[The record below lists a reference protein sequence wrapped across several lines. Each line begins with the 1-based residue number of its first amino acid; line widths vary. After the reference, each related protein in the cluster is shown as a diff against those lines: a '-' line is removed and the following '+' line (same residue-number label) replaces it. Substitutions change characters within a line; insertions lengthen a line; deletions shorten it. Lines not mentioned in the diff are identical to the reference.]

1 VLARLGAAVGRATAA
16 PPWTNVY
23 GTARTL
29 LALCTL
35 GTITF
40 SSTATLFRPALG
52 VPPAPYC
59 DGIAAGSIYCLVPG
73 DALGVARLV
82 SIAVLVL
89 AASGWRPRWTA
100 VPQWWVTASLAVSST
115 IPDGGDQ
122 IAGLATLLL
131 LPLCLTDPRRWH
143 WQAPPGPDHAGATPA
158 LRVVAWSAVLVVRVQ
173 VAGIYLQAAV
183 AKFGVEEWAD
193 GTALYYWMTDPAFGA
208 PGWAEGLVAP
218 VITSSA
224 VVALTYGA
232 MLLELVLFTA
242 LVMPRQRWGPLLV
255 AGLVFHG
262 AIAVLMGLLSFGFA
276 MAGCLLVYLRP
287 ADQPLRPPARLTA
300 ARLPARLAEPLSDLA
315 RRLPGRGV
323 TVPKGTT

>member
-1 VLARLGAAVGRATAA
+1 MLTRLGTTVERATAA

-23 GTARTL
+23 GTARSL

-35 GTITF
+35 GTLLF

-59 DGIAAGSIYCLVPG
+59 DGIAAGSIYCLVGP
-73 DALGVARLV
+73 DQLWLARLV
-82 SIAVLVL
+82 SIAVLIVV
-89 AASGWRPRWTA
+89 ASGWRPRWTA
-100 VPQWWVTASLAVSST
+100 LPHWWVAASLAVSAT

-122 IAGLATLLL
+122 IAQLAALLL

-143 WQAPPGPDHAGATPA
+143 WQAAPA
-158 LRVVAWSAVLVVRVQ
+158 ADSAAAAPHWRVLGWSSVLVVRVQ

-208 PGWAEGLVAP
+208 PGWAEPLVAP
-218 VITSSA
+218 IITSSA
-224 VVALTYGA
+224 VVVFTYGA
-232 MLLELVLFTA
+232 MLLELVLFMA
-242 LVMPRQRWGPLLV
+242 LVMPRQRWAPLLV

-262 AIAVLMGLLSFGFA
+262 AIALLMGLLSFGFA
-276 MAGCLLVYLRP
+276 MAGCLLLYLRP
-287 ADQPLRPPARLTA
+287 VDRPLVLPSRLAALQLPDRLARPLAGLA
-300 ARLPARLAEPLSDLA
+300 GRLP
-315 RRLPGRGV
+315 RRRDAV
-323 TVPKGTT
+323 A